1 MARGR
6 IKDTRT
12 TTQKLDDIIAQIE
25 ATEANLKELK
35 AQKKELQAQLE
46 QEKIDTLL
54 ATIKESNLSLE
65 DATNYI
71 KNAAQERTENADTQT
86 A

>member
-12 TTQKLDDIIAQIE
+12 TVQKLDDIIAQIE
-25 ATEANLKELK
+25 AAEATLKELK

-46 QEKIDTLL
+46 QEKVDTLL
-54 ATIKESNLSLE
+54 ATIKASNLSVE

-71 KNAAQERTENADTQT
+71 KNVAQEDDKAQDTQT

>member
-1 MARGR
+1 MARGKA
-6 IKDTRT
+6 KDTRT

-25 ATEANLKELK
+25 AAETNLKELK
-35 AQKKELQAQLE
+35 SQKKELQAQLE

-54 ATIKESNLSLE
+54 ATIKASNLSVE

-71 KNAAQERTENADTQT
+71 KNAAPEDDKAPNTQT

>member
-12 TTQKLDDIIAQIE
+12 TVQKLDDIIVQIE
-25 ATEANLKELK
+25 AAEANLKELK
-35 AQKKELQAQLE
+35 SQKKELQAQLE

-54 ATIKESNLSLE
+54 ATIKANNLSLE

-71 KNAAQERTENADTQT
+71 KNAAQEDDKAPNTQT
-86 A
+86 V

>member
-12 TTQKLDDIIAQIE
+12 TVQKLDDIVAQIE
-25 ATEANLKELK
+25 AAEATLKELK

-46 QEKIDTLL
+46 QEKVDTLL
-54 ATIKESNLSLE
+54 ATIKASNLSVE

-71 KNAAQERTENADTQT
+71 KNVAQEDDKAQDTQT

>member
-6 IKDTRT
+6 IKDART
-12 TTQKLDDIIAQIE
+12 TVQKLDDIVAQIE

-35 AQKKELQAQLE
+35 SQKKELQAQLE
-46 QEKIDTLL
+46 QEKVDTLL

-71 KNAAQERTENADTQT
+71 KNAAQEDDKAPNTQT
-86 A
+86 V

>member
-1 MARGR
+1 MARGKF
-6 IKDTRT
+6 KDTRT

-25 ATEANLKELK
+25 AAEVSLKELK
-35 AQKKELQAQLE
+35 SQKKELQAQLE
-46 QEKIDTLL
+46 QEKVDTLL
-54 ATIKESNLSLE
+54 ATIKASNLSLE

-71 KNAAQERTENADTQT
+71 KNAAQEDKDTQT

>member
-12 TTQKLDDIIAQIE
+12 TVQKLDDIIAQIE
-25 ATEANLKELK
+25 STEATLKELK
-35 AQKKELQAQLE
+35 SQKKELQSQLE
-46 QEKIDTLL
+46 QEKVDTLL
-54 ATIKESNLSLE
+54 ATIKASNLSVE

-71 KNAAQERTENADTQT
+71 KNVAQEDDKAQDTQT

>member
-12 TTQKLDDIIAQIE
+12 TVQKLDDIIAQIE
-25 ATEANLKELK
+25 AAETNLKELK
-35 AQKKELQAQLE
+35 SQKKELQAQLE

-54 ATIKESNLSLE
+54 ATIKASNLSVE

-71 KNAAQERTENADTQT
+71 KNAAQEDDKAPNTQT

>member
-1 MARGR
+1 MARGKA
-6 IKDTRT
+6 KDTRT

-25 ATEANLKELK
+25 ATEENLKELK
-35 AQKKELQAQLE
+35 AQKKELQKQVE

-54 ATIKESNLSLE
+54 ATIKANNLSLE

-71 KNAAQERTENADTQT
+71 KNAAQEDDKVPDTQT
-86 A
+86 V

>member
-1 MARGR
+1 MARGKC
-6 IKDTRT
+6 KDTRT
-12 TTQKLDDIIAQIE
+12 TAQKLDDIVAQIE
-25 ATEANLKELK
+25 VAETNLKELK
-35 AQKKELQAQLE
+35 SQKKELQAQLE

-54 ATIKESNLSLE
+54 ATIKASNLSVE

-71 KNAAQERTENADTQT
+71 KNAAQEDDKAPNTQT